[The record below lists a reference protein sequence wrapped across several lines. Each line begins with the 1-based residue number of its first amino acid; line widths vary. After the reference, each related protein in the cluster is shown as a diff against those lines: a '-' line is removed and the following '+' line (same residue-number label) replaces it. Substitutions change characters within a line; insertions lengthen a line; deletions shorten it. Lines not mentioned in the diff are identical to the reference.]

1 MPLLRVEG
9 VSKTFRGRS
18 GSPIHAVNDVSLEV
32 EAGETVALIGESGSG
47 KSTTARLALGLQ
59 APDEGTVQF
68 DGQDL
73 QGLDRESLR
82 RLRARMTMVFQE
94 PYASLN
100 PRQTVGRT
108 VDEPLRIH
116 EPELGPAERRRR
128 TDEALEQVSLSG
140 SFYDRYPHE
149 MSGGQQQRVGIARA
163 MVTRPQFIVL
173 DEPTSS
179 LDLSV
184 RAQVLRLLGELRAD
198 LGLAYLFVSHDI
210 ATVEYIADRICVMY
224 LGQIVETGPVK
235 DVFSNPQH
243 PYTRAL
249 LSSTLSTDPLVQGER
264 FLLGG
269 EIPSP
274 TDLPEGCFLHNR
286 CPLATEDCVR
296 GPVRLH
302 PMSPA
307 HEVACIKVPTMQVA
321 GHR

>member
-9 VSKTFRGRS
+9 VSKTFRGGS
-18 GSPIHAVNDVSLEV
+18 GAPIHAVNDVSLEV

-59 APDEGTVQF
+59 SPDEGTVEF
-68 DGQDL
+68 DGLALQDL
-73 QGLDRESLR
+73 PREELR

-116 EPELGPAERRRR
+116 EPELGTAERRRR
-128 TDEALEQVSLSG
+128 TDEALEQVALSG

-184 RAQVLRLLGELRAD
+184 RAQVLRLLGELRDD

-235 DVFSNPQH
+235 DVFSAPQH

-249 LSSTLSTDPLVQGER
+249 LSSTLSTDPLVQRER

-296 GPVRLH
+296 APVKLH
-302 PMSPA
+302 PLTPD
-307 HEVACIKVPTMQVA
+307 HEVACIHVPTMQVA